1 LAALGFD
8 ATPDFSGAEF
18 IMTAL
23 TLQLPPNLKFIAEEF
38 EQIVAVNKELRLELT
53 AEGELV
59 IMSPTGGETGNRN
72 FDLLG
77 QLWFWNSQN
86 NLGKA
91 FDSSTGFKLPNGATR
106 SPDAA
111 WIKLERWNV
120 LTLQQRKKFLPLCPD
135 FAVELV
141 SESDDLEETQSKMR
155 EYLANGLQLGWLI
168 NPKDQQVEIYR
179 PNQAPEV
186 LQSLTSLS
194 GENILL
200 GFILDLGPIFA

>member
-1 LAALGFD
+1 
-8 ATPDFSGAEF
+8 
-18 IMTAL
+18 MTAL
-23 TLQLPPNLKFIAEEF
+23 ILQLPPNLKFTDEEF

-91 FDSSTGFKLPNGATR
+91 FDSSTGFKLSNGATR
-106 SPDAA
+106 SPDAS
-111 WIKLERWNV
+111 WVKTERWDA
-120 LTLQQRKKFLPLCPD
+120 LTPQQKKKYLPLCPD

-141 SESDDLEETQSKMR
+141 SETDDIKDTQAKIQ
-155 EYLANGLQLGWLI
+155 EYLTNGLQLGWLI
-168 NPKDQQVEIYR
+168 NPKDQQVIIYR
-179 PNQAPEV
+179 PNQAPEI
-186 LQSLTSLS
+186 LQSPKHLS
-194 GENILL
+194 GEDVLRVFVLNLQ
-200 GFILDLGPIFA
+200 PIFA